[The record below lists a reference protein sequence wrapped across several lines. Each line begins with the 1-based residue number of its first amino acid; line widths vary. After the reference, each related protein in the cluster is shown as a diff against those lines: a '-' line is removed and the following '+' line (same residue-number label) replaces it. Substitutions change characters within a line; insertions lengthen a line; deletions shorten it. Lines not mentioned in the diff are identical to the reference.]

1 MQEGEVG
8 FLRKVKRFFT
18 QSLLDGTDRQTD
30 ESGADTGHTEDFMER
45 ILLFEEDQTIGKTD
59 DCPAPTD
66 GTDDGDEGVRIAEGQ
81 HIDVIG
87 DDQKEGDK
95 GDREETGRPREPGRT
110 RRPRMTIVLHRPH
123 NEHQNSLVDG
133 IIHLHSI
140 VVIAAHEVLIVQTG
154 AGT

>member
-30 ESGADTGHTEDFMER
+30 ESGADTCHTEDFMER
-45 ILLFEEDQTIGKTD
+45 ILLFEEDEAIGKAD
-59 DCPAPTD
+59 DCPTPTD
-66 GTDDGDEGVRIAEGQ
+66 GTDDRNERIRIAEGK

-87 DDQKEGDK
+87 DDQKHTDHRDGEK
-95 GDREETGRPREPGRT
+95 TRNTRNPRC
-110 RRPRMTIVLHRPH
+110 PRMAIVVYRPDDK
-123 NEHQNSLVDG
+123 HQDGLIEGIIDLDG
-133 IIHLHSI
+133 IM
-140 VVIAAHEVLIVQTG
+140 VVTAHEVLIVQTG